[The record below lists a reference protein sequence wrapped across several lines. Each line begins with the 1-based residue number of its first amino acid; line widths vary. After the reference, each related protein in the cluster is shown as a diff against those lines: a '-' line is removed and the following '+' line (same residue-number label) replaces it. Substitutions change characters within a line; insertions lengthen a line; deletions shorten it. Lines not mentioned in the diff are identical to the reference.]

1 MSDEKLLI
9 DGEIT
14 RGNKAKQILEEP
26 LFVES
31 VQTVRTEL
39 MNEWLN
45 SDEKNSE
52 QRENIWKMRRMLEV
66 VLIQLQSVM
75 ETGKLAK
82 QKQSENN

>member
-1 MSDEKLLI
+1 MSEQ
-9 DGEIT
+9 EIT

-31 VQTVRTEL
+31 VQTIRTEL

-52 QRENIWKMRRMLEV
+52 QRENIFRMRRMLEV
-66 VLIQLQSVM
+66 VLMQLKTVM
-75 ETGKLAK
+75 ETGKLATQKKSEK
-82 QKQSENN
+82 Q

>member
-1 MSDEKLLI
+1 MSEQ
-9 DGEIT
+9 EIT

-31 VQTVRTEL
+31 VQTIRTEL

-52 QRENIWKMRRMLEV
+52 QRENIFRMRRMLEV
-66 VLIQLQSVM
+66 VLMQLQSVL
-75 ETGKLAK
+75 ETGKLATK
-82 QKQSENN
+82 EKQSQ

>member
-1 MSDEKLLI
+1 MSEQ
-9 DGEIT
+9 EIT

-31 VQTVRTEL
+31 VQTIRTEL

-52 QRENIWKMRRMLEV
+52 QRENIFRMRRMLEV
-66 VLIQLQSVM
+66 VLMQLQSVL
-75 ETGKLAK
+75 ETGKLANK
-82 QKQSENN
+82 EKQSQ

>member
-1 MSDEKLLI
+1 MSEQ
-9 DGEIT
+9 EIT

-31 VQTVRTEL
+31 VQTIRTEL

-52 QRENIWKMRRMLEV
+52 QRENIFRMRRMLEV
-66 VLIQLQSVM
+66 VLMQLKTVM
-75 ETGKLAK
+75 ETGKLAT
-82 QKQSENN
+82 QKKSEK

>member
-14 RGNKAKQILEEP
+14 RGKKAKQILEEP

>member
-1 MSDEKLLI
+1 MSEQ
-9 DGEIT
+9 EIT

-31 VQTVRTEL
+31 VQTIRTEL

-52 QRENIWKMRRMLEV
+52 QRENIFRMRRMLEV
-66 VLIQLQSVM
+66 VLMQLKSVM
-75 ETGKLAK
+75 ETGKLATQKKSEK
-82 QKQSENN
+82 Q

>member
-1 MSDEKLLI
+1 MSEQ
-9 DGEIT
+9 EIS

-31 VQTVRTEL
+31 VQTIRTEL

-52 QRENIWKMRRMLEV
+52 QRENIFRMRRMLEV
-66 VLIQLQSVM
+66 VLMQLKSVM
-75 ETGKLAK
+75 ETGKLATQKKSEK
-82 QKQSENN
+82 Q